1 MYITYPYNNFWQ
13 HKGLQILLIL
23 LLGAH
28 TIFAQTM
35 VDKEIKPLNKL
46 KIDGWDTEKDLPN
59 ASLVSIYQAKDGY
72 LWISSYNGLIR
83 FDGLKFTNFDQTNVN
98 FIQSPSVNHVTEDRN
113 GTLWIATTGS
123 GLLSYRKGIF
133 KYFGRESSFKDYTL
147 TKVMADSKSD
157 SLWIGTRTKGL
168 WIFDLKTQKLT
179 PFKEIPHLINSIITS
194 IIQEPSGK
202 IWIGTEGKGLFS
214 YNKGEI
220 EMFSEYNGK
229 LPAKSII
236 SLLHDK
242 KGTLWIG
249 TNKGLF
255 NGVNNNFVTITDV
268 NESQVTSLLE
278 DKEGNIWIGTSNGIF
293 RKSIYT
299 GVYEHLVQTEMF
311 PKLYAFG
318 LSEDHEGSIWSSLYN
333 AGLLR
338 IKESNFINYTR
349 QDGLASKAVY
359 GILEYQKGEF
369 LVGTDVGIVNRIVNG
384 KVDILPIKTHLE
396 GERIRDLYKDRVQNL
411 WISTYIGLL
420 KISPNGTEKLY
431 TTQDG
436 IADIEIRNVREHAQ
450 TGDLWIAT
458 KGGGITIFLKKGG
471 IKQVSTQT
479 GLCADF
485 VMSMRENSNGNMFV
499 ATNDGGFSIV
509 DRNGNV
515 IKSYNIDSGLNS
527 NLIFNIHIDIDDR
540 VWIATSAGLSVLIGN
555 KIINF
560 DGKKIGLLDAPF
572 DIIEDNFDFL
582 WLSTRNGVV
591 RINRN
596 ELLDLVVG
604 KTHRV
609 ISRTFD
615 QADGMKSASCTGA
628 ISAYVD
634 SRNNLWF
641 PTLDG
646 IAGINP
652 NHIKLNETPPPVVIE
667 SLQVDTI
674 YTNIDTTNIL
684 IKGAKRIEFHF
695 TAMSLIAPK
704 DIQFRYRLVGYDK
717 NWIEGQK
724 RDVSYTNLSPG
735 KYEFQVTA
743 SNHDGVWNPTL
754 TKLSFEI
761 LPEYYQT
768 VWFYAL
774 IVIGT
779 TALFYGF
786 YRLRI
791 AQISLKNKA
800 LAKIIAER
808 TSEINQKK
816 EEIEAQANAI
826 HSQKMDIEKAYQR
839 IQTLTVIGQQITT
852 QLNLKELVKTVYEY
866 LHLIMSADGFGI
878 GIYHQDLNR
887 IEFTGYMERGVELP
901 FHYDSL
907 IQTQK
912 LSVSCFI
919 MQKEIVISNFFEYS
933 HKRGLSV
940 TTTVG
945 ETSASLI
952 YLPLTLENKPI
963 GVITVQS
970 FDLNAYGEN
979 ELAVLK
985 SLVSYIT
992 IAIDNANKYEIITAK
1007 NQKITDSIHYAK
1019 HIQDA
1024 MLPPV
1029 TRFEDYL
1036 GKDNSFVLYKPKDI
1050 VSGDFYWIAQ
1060 EDRYTVVAVVDC
1072 TGHGVPGAFM
1082 SMIGNSFLT
1091 DLVLAEGY
1099 KNPTVILK
1107 RMNRKILDF
1116 FNHDASHK
1124 EYQVLDGMDAA
1135 LLILH
1140 KDSKTNKFVK
1150 AVYAGAML
1158 PLYYAQD
1165 GIPAEI
1171 KATKKPIGDKETTT
1185 KVEYVSHEIDL
1196 TNKKTNFYLFSD
1208 GYADQ
1213 FGQHTGRKYRI
1224 KTFRDK
1230 IFEMLSLPMPT
1241 QLIELE
1247 KNLNEWQGNEE
1258 QTDDITVVGLQID
1271 NTADL

>member
-1 MYITYPYNNFWQ
+1 MLFSSAV
-13 HKGLQILLIL
+13 L
-23 LLGAH
+23 
-28 TIFAQTM
+28 AQ
-35 VDKEIKPLNKL
+35 DKETVEVKPLNKL

-72 LWISSYNGLIR
+72 LWLGSYNGLIR
-83 FDGLKFTNFDQTNVN
+83 FDGLRFTNFDQTNVK
-98 FIQSPSVNHVTEDRN
+98 FLQSPSVNHVTEDKN

-133 KYFGRESSFKDYTL
+133 KYFGRESAFKDYTL
-147 TKVMADSKSD
+147 TTIMADKQSN
-157 SLWIGTRTKGL
+157 SLWIGTRTKGI
-168 WIFDLKTQKLT
+168 WIFDLTTKKLT
-179 PFKEIPHLINSIITS
+179 PFTAIPHITNSTVIS

-214 YNKGEI
+214 YDKGEI
-220 EMFSEYNGK
+220 GMFSEYNGK
-229 LPAKSII
+229 LAAKSII
-236 SLLHDK
+236 SLLYDK
-242 KGTLWIG
+242 KGVLWVG

-255 NGVNNNFVTITDV
+255 NNSVNNKFAAIADV
-268 NESQVTSLLE
+268 QEPQVTSLLE
-278 DKEGNIWIGTSNGIF
+278 DAKGHIWVGTSNGIF
-293 RKSIYT
+293 RKNSFT
-299 GVYEHLVQTEMF
+299 NEYEHLASTEIF

-318 LSEDHEGSIWSSLYN
+318 LCEDHEGSIWASLYN

-349 QDGLASKAVY
+349 QDGLASKAAYSIV
-359 GILEYQKGEF
+359 EYNKGEF
-369 LVGTDVGIVNRIVNG
+369 LVGTDVGIVNKIVNG
-384 KVDILPIKTHLE
+384 NLDRLPVKTVLE
-396 GERIRDLYKDRVQNL
+396 GEKIRDLYKDKAQNL
-411 WISTYIGLL
+411 WISSYLGLL
-420 KISPNGTEKLY
+420 KIAPDGTEKLY
-431 TTQDG
+431 TTKDG
-436 IADIEIRNVREHAQ
+436 LADIEVRNVHEHEQ

-458 KGGGITIFLKKGG
+458 KGGGVTIFLKKGG
-471 IKQVSTQT
+471 IKQITT
-479 GLCADF
+479 KEGLCADF
-485 VMSMRENSNGNMFV
+485 VMSMRENANGNMFI
-499 ATNDGGFSIV
+499 ATNDGGFSMA
-509 DRNGNV
+509 DREGNV
-515 IKSYNIDSGLNS
+515 IKSYSIENGLNS
-527 NLIFNIHIDIDDR
+527 NLVFNTHIDIDDR

-560 DGKKIGLLDAPF
+560 DGKQIGLSDAPF
-572 DIIEDNFDFL
+572 DIVEDNFDFF
-582 WLSTRNGVV
+582 WLPTRNGVV
-591 RINRN
+591 RINRK
-596 ELLDLVVG
+596 ELLALVAKKVS
-604 KTHRV
+604 RV
-609 ISRTFD
+609 VSRTFD
-615 QADGMKSASCTGA
+615 KADGMKSASCTGA
-628 ISAYVD
+628 VSSYVD
-634 SRNNLWF
+634 SKNHLWF

-646 IAGINP
+646 ISGINP
-652 NHIKLNETPPPVVIE
+652 NKIQLNETPPPVVIE
-667 SLQVDTI
+667 SLQTDT
-674 YTNIDTTNIL
+674 TLVNIDTTNIV

-695 TAMSLIAPK
+695 TAMSLVAPK

-724 RDVSYTNLSPG
+724 RDISYTNLSPG

-743 SNHDGVWNPTL
+743 SNNDGVWNPTL

-761 LPEYYQT
+761 LPEFYQT
-768 VWFYAL
+768 IWFYAL
-774 IVIGT
+774 VILAT
-779 TALFYGF
+779 IALFYGF

-800 LAKIIAER
+800 LARIIAER

-826 HSQKMDIEKAYQR
+826 HAQKMDIEKAYQR

-878 GIYHQDLNR
+878 GIYHQQLNR

-901 FHYDSL
+901 FHHDSL
-907 IQTQK
+907 SQTQK
-912 LSVSCFI
+912 LSVNCFI
-919 MQKEIVISNFFEYS
+919 TQKELVISNFFEYS
-933 HKRGLSV
+933 HKRGLSIV
-940 TTTVG
+940 TTIG
-945 ETSASLI
+945 ETAASLI

-985 SLVSYIT
+985 SLVSYIS
-992 IAIDNANKYEIITAK
+992 IAIDNANKYEIIAAK

-1024 MLPPV
+1024 MLPPIIN
-1029 TRFEDYL
+1029 FENYL

-1050 VSGDFYWIAQ
+1050 VSGDFYWVAQ
-1060 EDRYTVVAVVDC
+1060 EDRYTVIAVVDC

-1082 SMIGNSFLT
+1082 SMIGNSFLS

-1116 FNHDASHK
+1116 FNHNNSDK
-1124 EYQVLDGMDAA
+1124 EYQILDGMDAA

-1140 KDSKTNKFVK
+1140 KDLKTNKFVK

-1165 GIPAEI
+1165 GVPAEI
-1171 KATKKPIGDKETTT
+1171 KATKKPIGDKEAITQA
-1185 KVEYVSHEIDL
+1185 EYASHEIDL

-1213 FGQHTGRKYRI
+1213 FGEQTGRKYRI
-1224 KTFRDK
+1224 RTFRDK
-1230 IFEMLSLPMPT
+1230 IFEMIHLTMPE
-1241 QLIELE
+1241 QLTELE
-1247 KNLNEWQGNEE
+1247 KNLQEWQGNEE

-1271 NTADL
+1271 NTKDI